1 MNKTE
6 LILSIAE
13 ATGLSRKDI
22 ELGLNAAVEQIT
34 QALIAGEKVQIVGF
48 GCFETKLRAAR
59 TGRNPRSGQQVP
71 IPSALVPVFKPGK
84 ALKEA
89 VEMSGPL

>member
-6 LILSIAE
+6 LILRIAE
-13 ATGLSRKDI
+13 TTGLSRKDI
-22 ELGLNAAVEQIT
+22 ELGVNAAIEEIT

-48 GCFETKLRAAR
+48 GCFEAKVRAAR
-59 TGRNPRSGQQVP
+59 TGRNPRSGQEVP
-71 IPSALVPVFKPGK
+71 IPAAVVPAFKPGK

-89 VEMSGPL
+89 VEQSGQV

>member
-22 ELGLNAAVEQIT
+22 ELGFNAAIEQIT
-34 QALIAGEKVQIVGF
+34 QALTDGE
-48 GCFETKLRAAR
+48 KLRAAR
-59 TGRNPRSGQQVP
+59 TGRNPRSGQEVP
-71 IPSALVPVFKPGK
+71 IPSAVVPAFKPGK

-89 VEMSGPL
+89 VEQGAQR